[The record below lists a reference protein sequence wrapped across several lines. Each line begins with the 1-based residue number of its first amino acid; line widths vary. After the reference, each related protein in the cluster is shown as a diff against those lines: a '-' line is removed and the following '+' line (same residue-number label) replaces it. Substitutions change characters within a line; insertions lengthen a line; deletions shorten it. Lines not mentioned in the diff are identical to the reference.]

1 MAASERQNS
10 AIAGQS
16 GGIIHH
22 FVFLFLLKEKYA
34 VSEDFSV
41 FLQQQLLR
49 ICFVCCEKSPIISY
63 DPAANSALV
72 VALLLFCA

>member
-1 MAASERQNS
+1 MAASGRQNS

-49 ICFVCCEKSPIISY
+49 ICFVAVKNPQLSLMI
-63 DPAANSALV
+63 
-72 VALLLFCA
+72 LLQILLWL